1 MERQAPTTT
10 REVRPADGAAAAGA
24 GIPLAPR
31 SEVRAALYSL
41 FFPGGGQIYNK
52 QLDKAVLL
60 WIWMVIL
67 GILASLFG
75 VLTWAAG
82 AIPAAH
88 ARPPL
93 ADWAAEHRGLLAF
106 GQWAAAL
113 LLWGA
118 AVRDA
123 YVTAGKL
130 NRGEVIVE
138 YPMRRQLVHLVGSQ
152 LLGFIPIIGF
162 LFPPAVVAEGL
173 DSLHQRRRPDAR
185 RLVRHGGQALV
196 EWALTRIALYA
207 VLLLT
212 GLWLLWWLLQALGR

>member
-1 MERQAPTTT
+1 MERQAPTTAREGLPPD
-10 REVRPADGAAAAGA
+10 REVSASP
-24 GIPLAPR
+24 GIPLARR

-41 FFPGGGQIYNK
+41 FIPGGGQIYNK

-67 GILASLFG
+67 GILAGLSA
-75 VLTWAAG
+75 VLMWAAG
-82 AIPAAH
+82 AIPAAQ

-93 ADWAAEHRGLLAF
+93 ADWAAEHRGPLLF

-138 YPMRRQLVHLVGSQ
+138 YPMRRQLVHLIGSQ
-152 LLGFIPIIGF
+152 LLGFVPVIGF

-185 RLVRHGGQALV
+185 RLVRHGGQALL
-196 EWALTRIALYA
+196 EWALTRIAFYG
-207 VLLLT
+207 VLLFAAV
-212 GLWLLWWLLQALGR
+212 WLFWWLLRALGR